1 MSTTPF
7 IQAQGLGRHGWART
21 LGTLALM
28 VGAGVAGVFA
38 ARGTVLPLLRTT
50 LADAPEPV
58 RSGALIL
65 MAGGIF
71 ICATAGLF
79 FGVRW
84 LHGRP
89 IRSLITTAPRLR
101 FGQLLLGLTLSAG
114 LVGISAYALDPGSL
128 KPLSGMPLTGLAVSF
143 LAMLVGFSIQA
154 PAEEIIFRGYILQ
167 VAMRGFRSVWA
178 AACLSVVLFTLA
190 HFGYGI
196 ESAISSLT
204 FALGMT
210 VVVVLLGGLEFAM
223 GAHIGNNLIIAL
235 LFQDLSDA
243 NAPSASG
250 IAWDELAAQAGIML
264 VLIIVATLIR
274 LSSRRAR
281 SVQP

>member
-1 MSTTPF
+1 
-7 IQAQGLGRHGWART
+7 
-21 LGTLALM
+21 
-28 VGAGVAGVFA
+28 
-38 ARGTVLPLLRTT
+38 
-50 LADAPEPV
+50 
-58 RSGALIL
+58 
-65 MAGGIF
+65 
-71 ICATAGLF
+71 
-79 FGVRW
+79 
-84 LHGRP
+84 
-89 IRSLITTAPRLR
+89 
-101 FGQLLLGLTLSAG
+101 
-114 LVGISAYALDPGSL
+114 
-128 KPLSGMPLTGLAVSF
+128 
-143 LAMLVGFSIQA
+143 
-154 PAEEIIFRGYILQ
+154 
-167 VAMRGFRSVWA
+167 MRGFRSVWA

-264 VLIIVATLIR
+264 VLIIVATLTR

>member
-1 MSTTPF
+1 M
-7 IQAQGLGRHGWART
+7 A
-21 LGTLALM
+21 
-28 VGAGVAGVFA
+28 GAGVAGTFA
-38 ARGTVLPLLRTT
+38 ARGTVLPILRTT
-50 LADAPEPV
+50 LADASEPV

-65 MAGGIF
+65 MMGGIF
-71 ICATAGLF
+71 VCALTGLF
-79 FGVRW
+79 LGVHW

-89 IRSLITTAPRLR
+89 IRSLVTTAPRLR
-101 FGQLLLGLTLSAG
+101 IGQLLLGLILSAG

-128 KPLSGMPLTGLAVSF
+128 KPLSGVSLTGLSVSF

-178 AACLSVVLFTLA
+178 AAGLSVLLFTLA

-196 ESAISSLT
+196 ETALSSLT
-204 FALGMT
+204 FAVGMT
-210 VVVVLLGGLEFAM
+210 VIVVLLGGLELAM

-235 LFQDLSDA
+235 LFQDVLDA
-243 NAPSASG
+243 NTPSASG
-250 IAWDELAAQAGIML
+250 IAWDELAVEAGIML

-274 LSSRRAR
+274 FSSRPAR
-281 SVQP
+281 SVQQ